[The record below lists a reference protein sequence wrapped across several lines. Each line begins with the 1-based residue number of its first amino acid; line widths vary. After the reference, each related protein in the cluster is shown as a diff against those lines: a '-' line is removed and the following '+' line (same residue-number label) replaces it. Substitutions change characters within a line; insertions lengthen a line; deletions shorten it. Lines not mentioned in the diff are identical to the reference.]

1 MPSSLDRSY
10 RYNELKSGLFVKN
23 PNGAMLRGQP
33 AASCQDATD
42 EPRVVAVYYVRLSV
56 VNVARMVA
64 RLADVGNL
72 FATESMVM

>member
-1 MPSSLDRSY
+1 MPSSLDRSC
-10 RYNELKSGLFVKN
+10 RYNELKSGLFERN
-23 PNGAMLRGQP
+23 PNGATLQGQP

-64 RLADVGNL
+64 RRGRRYLI